1 MKPMKIKEGY
11 MLREVAGNSVVVAV
25 GKATLDFNGLITL
38 NGSGTFLWKMLT
50 EETNQEAL
58 LTAIL
63 DEYEINEATAKID
76 IAEFIDKLKGADLIA

>member
-1 MKPMKIKEGY
+1 MKIKDGY

-38 NGSGTFLWKMLT
+38 NSTGAFLWKLLVKGSS
-50 EETNQEAL
+50 EEAL
-58 LTAIL
+58 LTAML
-63 DEYEINEATAKID
+63 DEYEIDEAVAKTD

>member
-1 MKPMKIKEGY
+1 MKIKEGY

-38 NGSGTFLWKMLT
+38 NGTGAFLWKRLAK
-50 EETNQEAL
+50 ETSQEAL
-58 LTAIL
+58 LTALL
-63 DEYEINEATAKID
+63 DEYEIDEAIAKKD

>member
-1 MKPMKIKEGY
+1 MKIKDGY

-25 GKATLDFNGLITL
+25 GKAVLDFNGLIIL
-38 NGSGTFLWKMLT
+38 NSTGTFLWKMLK

-76 IAEFIDKLKGADLIA
+76 IAEFIDKLKGADLFA

>member
-1 MKPMKIKEGY
+1 MKIKDGY

-38 NGSGTFLWKMLT
+38 NSTGAFLWKMLAKGSSK
-50 EETNQEAL
+50 EEL
-58 LTAIL
+58 LTAML
-63 DEYEINEATAKID
+63 DEYEIDEAAAKKD

>member
-1 MKPMKIKEGY
+1 MKIKEGY